1 MVAAFVITVVM
12 AGGLLALSLLW
23 VAIAA
28 LSPEFLRSVL
38 EQQPDMFEEGLTFQQ
53 VRDTVLAF
61 ASAFIVWCVVALV
74 LAGFAMA
81 RRGWARRGLMVVAAL
96 SAVGCLFFVLDTPLV
111 VLPAM
116 AAVATVVCLRRLEVR
131 RWFELESR

>member
-1 MVAAFVITVVM
+1 
-12 AGGLLALSLLW
+12 
-23 VAIAA
+23 
-28 LSPEFLRSVL
+28 
-38 EQQPDMFEEGLTFQQ
+38 
-53 VRDTVLAF
+53 
-61 ASAFIVWCVVALV
+61 
-74 LAGFAMA
+74 
-81 RRGWARRGLMVVAAL
+81 MVVAAL